1 MVEQEKDKRLI
12 EREIRTRGRVLLIS
26 DEDTTL
32 EKDALESIGMEVVGV
47 SGGAA
52 ALISLQRS
60 RPHLVITNAEVKGI
74 SSQELARMLG
84 QSREIISLIVTGREE
99 STLERRLATLSLG
112 ISDYF
117 QLPNELLLLLERT
130 KQLVTEAQILERLRA
145 EADLDAL
152 TGLANRRRFRI
163 SLNHE
168 LERWRRYGVPCA
180 LLLLDIDLM
189 KGINDKYG
197 HTAGDLVLSF
207 VADSLNEFTRDNDT
221 AARVGGEEFTLL
233 LAGATAEKAEAV
245 AERLRIAISSTSIE
259 GVGVVTVSIGVA
271 ACPAHANTE
280 RALYAASDR
289 ALYAAKN
296 AGRDRVEVAPL
307 IQGKMSEFSGRQT
320 N

>member
-1 MVEQEKDKRLI
+1 MVEEEKDKRLI
-12 EREIRTRGRVLLIS
+12 ERDSRTRGRVLLIS
-26 DEDTTL
+26 DEDTSQ
-32 EKDALESIGMEVVGV
+32 EKQALESIGLEVVGV

-60 RPHLVITNAEVKGI
+60 RPHLVIADSEVKGI
-74 SSQELARMLG
+74 SSRELARMLG
-84 QSREIISLIVTGREE
+84 QNREITALIITGWEE
-99 STLERRLATLSLG
+99 STLERRLAALSMG

-117 QLPNELLLLLERT
+117 QLPHELPLLLERT
-130 KQLVTEAQILERLRA
+130 KQLVTEAQIIERLRA
-145 EADLDAL
+145 EADLDSL

-180 LLLLDIDLM
+180 LLLLDVDLM

-197 HTAGDLVLSF
+197 HTGGDLVLSS
-207 VADSLNEFTRDNDT
+207 VADSLIEFSRDNDT

-245 AERLRIAISSTSIE
+245 AERLRIAISSTPIE
-259 GVGVVTVSIGVA
+259 GVGGVTVSIGVA
-271 ACPAHANTE
+271 ACPSHANTE
-280 RALYAASDR
+280 RSLYAASDR

-296 AGRDRVEVAPL
+296 SGRDRVEVAPL
-307 IQGKMSEFSGRQT
+307 IQGQISGFTGQKS